1 MLIHFLCVVQAEWIF
16 LKDRYGVQT
25 IWSIN
30 DQRKGQYRHE
40 YEIFQKTTQ
49 VAKESITCI
58 LYLCSF
64 VKVFLPISF
73 IKLTDL

>member
-1 MLIHFLCVVQAEWIF
+1 MLIHFLCVVHAEWIF
-16 LKDRYGVQT
+16 LKDTYGVQT

-40 YEIFQKTTQ
+40 YEIFQTTQ
-49 VAKESITCI
+49 VAKESITRV